1 MADCTALDAA
11 NFISSF
17 VSQAGVFSGLPTHYQ
32 DALNDASFYCRLR
45 EYVIE
50 DQLQGIYQHGAARQL
65 AKVIGV
71 VSSTFVTLWVMVQG
85 FKIINGTM
93 RTPILELGF
102 QAAKIVL
109 ILTLISLT
117 LANTPW
123 ITEQVTAFQE
133 AIAYFLTGTNTP
145 IDDLIDF
152 NIAATAL
159 IDLVVQDVTGK
170 GLGTA
175 ATLGGS
181 NTLTAGWLGQGGPA
195 VAAAS
200 LLMMARVAIVFGIM
214 LSPLFLFFILFEKT
228 NALFWQWVK
237 YLLSIF
243 FAMAALSIVTVIA
256 LQAMSQYGF
265 RVFLSMLV
273 NQMDPGVFRAILVS
287 VITENLSG
295 TDASVDVG
303 GGLTRL
309 AMMGAFFTGL
319 IIAVPTI
326 VMTYFGAAM
335 NMAAQGMN
343 SMARPGG
350 APGAS
355 ATSSTTSLQN
365 TVLDQ
370 RFEQSQYSAGAYN
383 PSATSGLQAGNQT
396 LQHQAMQQISSMHAS
411 PQRLDGGVAM
421 AAQRPSIGMANDAK
435 FQPGPTQS
443 TALAREKVTASAP
456 AVVGTSTA
464 TPIMSLR
471 GERSQLDSEAAS
483 APQLVASAATG
494 YQPPNGLPPDR
505 QDTTPVHAMPP
516 PGTRPQAQ
524 PVIDVAA
531 KEVSRD
537 MRPMPV
543 RPGSAQFVK
552 RPGPG

>member
-17 VSQAGVFSGLPTHYQ
+17 VSDAGVFSGLPMHYQ

-45 EYVIE
+45 EYVVE
-50 DQLQGIYQHGAARQL
+50 DQLQGIYQHGAAREL

-71 VSSTFVTLWVMVQG
+71 MSSTFVTLWVMVQG
-85 FKIINGTM
+85 FKIINGM
-93 RTPILELGF
+93 VRTPFLELGF
-102 QAAKIVL
+102 QAAKMVL
-109 ILTLISLT
+109 ILSLISLT

-133 AIAYFLTGTNTP
+133 SIAYFLTGTSTP

-175 ATLGGS
+175 ATLAGS
-181 NTLTAGWLGQGGPA
+181 NTVTAGWLGQGGPA

-265 RVFLSMLV
+265 LVFLSMLV

-287 VITENLSG
+287 VITQNLSG
-295 TDASVDVG
+295 TDASINVG

-335 NMAAQGMN
+335 HLAAQGM
-343 SMARPGG
+343 SSIMGPLGMMGHAPATG
-350 APGAS
+350 AGHATAALHNHALEQRLEQNLYGNTRLPPAS
-355 ATSSTTSLQN
+355 SPA
-365 TVLDQ
+365 
-370 RFEQSQYSAGAYN
+370 
-383 PSATSGLQAGNQT
+383 LQAGHQT
-396 LQHQAMQQISSMHAS
+396 LQHQAMQHMGAQQAAVA
-411 PQRLDGGVAM
+411 QRLGGGTAGMGQRSAM
-421 AAQRPSIGMANDAK
+421 GMANDAR
-435 FQPGPTQS
+435 FQAGS
-443 TALAREKVTASAP
+443 TEGLAWAREKAATPAASP
-456 AVVGTSTA
+456 AASLAASPSAGASPIDRQTA
-464 TPIMSLR
+464 TS
-471 GERSQLDSEAAS
+471 
-483 APQLVASAATG
+483 
-494 YQPPNGLPPDR
+494 
-505 QDTTPVHAMPP
+505 VHATPP
-516 PGTRPQAQ
+516 PGMRPWDPQ
-524 PVIDVAA
+524 VIDVAA
-531 KEVSRD
+531 REVSRSEKL
-537 MRPMPV
+537 
-543 RPGSAQFVK
+543 RPGAAQLVK
-552 RPGPG
+552 

>member
-11 NFISSF
+11 NFISNF
-17 VSQAGVFSGLPTHYQ
+17 MEHAEVFSGLPTHYQ

-50 DQLQGIYQHGAARQL
+50 DQLQGIYQHGAAREL

-71 VSSTFVTLWVMVQG
+71 MSSVFVTMWVMVQG

-109 ILTLISLT
+109 ILSLISLT

-123 ITEQVTAFQE
+123 ITEQVTGFQE
-133 AIAYFLTGTNTP
+133 AIAYFLTGTSTP

-170 GLGTA
+170 GLGHA

-200 LLMMARVAIVFGIM
+200 LLLMARVAIVFGIM
-214 LSPLFLFFILFEKT
+214 LSPVFLFFILFEKT

-243 FAMAALSIVTVIA
+243 FAMAALSIVAVIA

-273 NQMDPGVFRAILVS
+273 NQMDPGTFRAILVS
-287 VITENLSG
+287 VLTENLSG
-295 TDASVDVG
+295 ADASIDVG

-309 AMMGAFFTGL
+309 AMMGAFFTAL
-319 IIAVPTI
+319 IAAVPVI

-335 NMAAQGMN
+335 HLAAQGMN
-343 SMARPGG
+343 AMTKPGG
-350 APGAS
+350 GAGAPAS
-355 ATSSTTSLQN
+355 NASPSGTALQHTNHEQRLEQGQYGPSAHATSAAPSL
-365 TVLDQ
+365 T
-370 RFEQSQYSAGAYN
+370 
-383 PSATSGLQAGNQT
+383 AGNQT
-396 LQHQAMQQISSMHAS
+396 LNYQAMQHIGAQQA
-411 PQRLDGGVAM
+411 AT
-421 AAQRPSIGMANDAK
+421 AQRFGDGSPAIGQRSVLGMANDTR
-435 FQPGPTQS
+435 FQS
-443 TALAREKVTASAP
+443 
-456 AVVGTSTA
+456 
-464 TPIMSLR
+464 
-471 GERSQLDSEAAS
+471 
-483 APQLVASAATG
+483 
-494 YQPPNGLPPDR
+494 GLPPSQALPNNSTAAQRGMATNSAPSHSASTAQNTYAANPSSATHQATTTLPPDHPEA
-505 QDTTPVHAMPP
+505 TPVYAVPP
-516 PGTRPQAQ
+516 PGVRPPGQ
-524 PVIDVAA
+524 PVIEVAA
-531 KEVSRD
+531 REVPRAPQ
-537 MRPMPV
+537 PMPV
-543 RPGSAQFVK
+543 RPGASQFIK
-552 RPGPG
+552 RPEPR